1 MESLRNDLAS
11 AAREH
16 QPVALAILDVDFF
29 KQINDRFGHEK
40 GDDVLAAVGRLLAD
54 TVRESDVAARA
65 GGEEFCILLADTDV
79 DGALVVAEKL
89 RAAIA
94 RLEVP
99 GLETQITGSLGVAA
113 LPMHALDAP
122 TLLRKS
128 DRALYVAKQQGRDR
142 VQAATVHGAQPTLD
156 TADPSSA

>member
-1 MESLRNDLAS
+1 MVAQAGRSLAPLA
-11 AAREH
+11 A
-16 QPVALAILDVDFF
+16 VALDLDHF

-54 TVRESDVAARA
+54 AVRDSDVAARA
-65 GGEEFCILLADTDV
+65 GGEEFCILLPDTDL
-79 DGALVVAEKL
+79 DGALAVAEKL

-99 GLETQITGSLGVAA
+99 GVDATITGSFGVASFP
-113 LPMHALDAP
+113 LHAMDTP

-128 DRALYVAKQQGRDR
+128 DRALYVAKQRGRDR
-142 VQAATVHGAQPTLD
+142 VEAATVHGTEAAPLTEATLR
-156 TADPSSA
+156 A